1 MREDFKE
8 VITALEDRIKQ
19 SYLDSCKYGGYASRA
34 YLSAWATI
42 LYIYSVMNGSDD
54 IQMVMDSLNYK
65 YSSANLTLVPP
76 DADEFGKN
84 IALKYA
90 LDLLLELRDRPK
102 EYTSRQIVVTNV

>member
-8 VITALEDRIKQ
+8 VITALEDRIKRG
-19 SYLDSCKYGGYASRA
+19 YLDSYKYGGYTSRA
-34 YLSAWATI
+34 YISAWSTV
-42 LYIYSVMNGSDD
+42 LFVYSRMSETDD
-54 IQMVMDSLNYK
+54 IQQVMDYINYK
-65 YSSANLTLVPP
+65 YSSAKLDLIP
-76 DADEFGKN
+76 DAEEFGKN